1 MLVIACNNDEPAPAK
16 RTPSIAPTQTP
27 VVEPEPQF
35 VQEGVLEIFSPDAKR
50 KIERFDIEIAHND
63 TERAKGMMFR
73 KTLLP
78 NHGMLFV
85 FNTEEPQSFWM
96 RNTFLPLDII
106 YLDKEGNVVS
116 IQKNCK
122 ILNDNPLPSEKP
134 AMYVLEINGGL
145 SDNLGITIGSKAMWR
160 DFVTQKNRGN
170 VPL

>member
-1 MLVIACNNDEPAPAK
+1 
-16 RTPSIAPTQTP
+16 
-27 VVEPEPQF
+27 
-35 VQEGVLEIFSPDAKR
+35 
-50 KIERFDIEIAHND
+50 
-63 TERAKGMMFR
+63 MMFR